1 MEDYLIYIAK
11 VSIATFIFYLAFLLL
26 FQNRKQFVF
35 NRLFLPVSFLIS
47 YLIPLISIPVVRTVE
62 MTSFEMTG
70 PVFSSTQAAE
80 TKVEALFPI
89 EWHQLLL
96 GIYLLG
102 LCGFLF
108 QLILGNLKAFR
119 IIQKSRKGTLFG
131 MPVNL
136 TIQDVHPFAF
146 FNRIVISENTLASP
160 DIEMIVTHENI
171 HVKENHTLD
180 VILTELLFLFQWFNP
195 FAWLIKDAVKNNLEY
210 KTDHQVVQKFNPK
223 TYQLAMVSLAD
234 KSGVTPFLN
243 SLNGSQL
250 KNRIIMMKSKKE
262 NKYAIVKQLAV
273 IPLLAFLVVTLA
285 NREVKSEVVPAIS
298 QNNTTLEGNALL
310 APDEGKFIVKGT
322 VTSKTDKTPVAGVA
336 VVVKGKP
343 VGTISDQQGHY
354 EIKLEDNNEE
364 LIFSLPGRE
373 KIIVKADKPTID
385 IEIDA
390 IKSRKINE
398 NLKKELEKLNGSN
411 FPITIK
417 GHVSGTDGKPIIYAS
432 VLIKGANIG
441 TITDVD
447 GNYSIKVPENKST
460 LVFIQPSYER
470 KEVTVEEMRKIDI
483 QLKPVQ
489 KVEKE

>member
-1 MEDYLIYIAK
+1 MEAYLIYIAK
-11 VSIATFIFYLAFLLL
+11 VSIATFVFYLAFLLL

-62 MTSFEMTG
+62 MTSLETNSFEMTG
-70 PVFSSTQAAE
+70 PVFSSTQTAE
-80 TKVEALFPI
+80 TNVEALFPI

-131 MPVNL
+131 MPVSL

-180 VILTELLFLFQWFNP
+180 VILTELLFSFQWFNP
-195 FAWLIKDAVKNNLEY
+195 FAWLIRDAVKNNLEY

-250 KNRIIMMKSKKE
+250 KNRIIMMKSKNE

-298 QNNTTLEGNALL
+298 QNNINLENNALL
-310 APDEGKFIVKGT
+310 
-322 VTSKTDKTPVAGVA
+322 S
-336 VVVKGKP
+336 
-343 VGTISDQQGHY
+343 SD
-354 EIKLEDNNEE
+354 
-364 LIFSLPGRE
+364 
-373 KIIVKADKPTID
+373 
-385 IEIDA
+385 
-390 IKSRKINE
+390 KINE
-398 NLKKELEKLNGSN
+398 NKNQNLKLSVDDKVYPAGDVTEKAEFPNGKWNEWIGNQLKHFSEGKPN
-411 FPITIK
+411 GWGFTIK
-417 GHVSGTDGKPIIYAS
+417 YSIVIDKTGKVRDGKI
-432 VLIKGANIG
+432 IKGS
-441 TITDVD
+441 D
-447 GNYSIKVPENKST
+447 YPEINTEFKRILT
-460 LVFIQPSYER
+460 QIPDWTPAKKNGVAVNVMLTEAFA
-470 KEVTVEEMRKIDI
+470 TKIN
-483 QLKPVQ
+483 V
-489 KVEKE
+489 VEKK

>member
-1 MEDYLIYIAK
+1 METYLIYIAK
-11 VSIATFIFYLAFLLL
+11 VTIATVVFYLAFLLL

-47 YLIPLISIPVVRTVE
+47 YLIPFISIPVIRTVE

-70 PVFSSTQAAE
+70 PVFLSTQAAE
-80 TKVEALFPI
+80 TKVESLPI
-89 EWHQLLL
+89 EWHQLLW

-108 QLILGNLKAFR
+108 QLILGNFKAFR

-160 DIEMIVTHENI
+160 DIEMIVIHENI

-180 VILTELLFLFQWFNP
+180 VILTELLFSFQWFNP
-195 FAWLIKDAVKNNLEY
+195 FAWLIRDAVKNNLEY

-273 IPLLAFLVVTLA
+273 IPLLAFLVVALA
-285 NREVKSEVVPAIS
+285 NREVKSEVIPAIS
-298 QNNTTLEGNALL
+298 QNNTTLERNALL
-310 APDEGKFIVKGT
+310 TPDEGKFIVKGII
-322 VTSKTDKTPVAGVA
+322 TSKTDKAPVAGVS

-354 EIKLEDNNEE
+354 EIKLEGNNEE

-373 KIIVKADKPTID
+373 KIVVKADKNTID
-385 IEIDA
+385 VEIDA
-390 IKSRKINE
+390 IKSGKINE
-398 NLKKELEKLNGSN
+398 NVKKELEKLNGSN
-411 FPITIK
+411 FPILIK
-417 GHVSGTDGKPIIYAS
+417 GHVTDTDGKPMIYAS
-432 VLIKGANIG
+432 VLIKGATIG
-441 TITDVD
+441 TITDVE

-470 KEVTVEEMRKIDI
+470 KEVTVEEMREINV
-483 QLKPVQ
+483 QLRPARET
-489 KVEKE
+489 EKK

>member
-1 MEDYLIYIAK
+1 MEAYLIYIAK
-11 VSIATFIFYLAFLLL
+11 VTIATVVFYLAFLLL

-47 YLIPLISIPVVRTVE
+47 YLIPFISIPVIRTVE

-70 PVFSSTQAAE
+70 PVFLSTQAAE
-80 TKVEALFPI
+80 TKVESLPI
-89 EWHQLLL
+89 EWHQLLW

-108 QLILGNLKAFR
+108 QLILGNFKAFR

-146 FNRIVISENTLASP
+146 FNQIVISENTLASP
-160 DIEMIVTHENI
+160 DIEMIVIHENI

-180 VILTELLFLFQWFNP
+180 VILTELLFSFQWFNP
-195 FAWLIKDAVKNNLEY
+195 FAWLIRDAVKNNLEY

-285 NREVKSEVVPAIS
+285 NREVKSEVVPTIS
-298 QNNTTLEGNALL
+298 QNNINLENNALMSS
-310 APDEGKFIVKGT
+310 G
-322 VTSKTDKTPVAGVA
+322 
-336 VVVKGKP
+336 
-343 VGTISDQQGHY
+343 
-354 EIKLEDNNEE
+354 
-364 LIFSLPGRE
+364 
-373 KIIVKADKPTID
+373 
-385 IEIDA
+385 
-390 IKSRKINE
+390 KINE
-398 NLKKELEKLNGSN
+398 NKNQDLKLSVDDKVYPANDVTEKAKFSNGEWSQWIGN
-411 FPITIK
+411 QLKHFSEGKPNGWGFTIK
-417 GHVSGTDGKPIIYAS
+417 YSFVVDKAGKVRDGKI
-432 VLIKGANIG
+432 IKGCDYPEINSEFERILTQTPDWTPAKKNGIVVNVI
-441 TITDVD
+441 ITEAFVQK
-447 GNYSIKVPENKST
+447 IKV
-460 LVFIQPSYER
+460 
-470 KEVTVEEMRKIDI
+470 
-483 QLKPVQ
+483 
-489 KVEKE
+489 VEKK

>member
-1 MEDYLIYIAK
+1 
-11 VSIATFIFYLAFLLL
+11 
-26 FQNRKQFVF
+26 
-35 NRLFLPVSFLIS
+35 
-47 YLIPLISIPVVRTVE
+47 
-62 MTSFEMTG
+62 MTNFEMTG
-70 PVFSSTQAAE
+70 LVLSTHGAE
-80 TKVEALFPI
+80 TKVESLFPI
-89 EWHQLLL
+89 EWHQLLW

-102 LCGFLF
+102 LFGFLF
-108 QLILGNLKAFR
+108 RLILGNFKAFH

-131 MPVNL
+131 MLVNL

-180 VILTELLFLFQWFNP
+180 VILTEFLFLFQWFNP
-195 FAWLIKDAVKNNLEY
+195 FAWLIRDAVKNNLEY
-210 KTDHQVVQKFNPK
+210 KTDHQVVKKFNPK

-273 IPLLAFLVVTLA
+273 IPLLAFLVITLA
-285 NREVKSEVVPAIS
+285 NREVKSEVIPTIS
-298 QNNTTLEGNALL
+298 QNNTNLENKALFT
-310 APDEGKFIVKGT
+310 PDEGKFIVKGT
-322 VTSKTDKTPVAGVA
+322 VTSKTDKTPVAGVS

-343 VGTISDQQGHY
+343 LGTISDQQGNY
-354 EIKLEDNNEE
+354 EIQLDNSNEE
-364 LIFSLPGRE
+364 LVFSLPGRE
-373 KIIVKADKPTID
+373 KIVIKADKHTID
-385 IEIDA
+385 VQVDA

-398 NLKKELEKLNGSN
+398 NLNVELEKLNGSN
-411 FPITIK
+411 FPILIK
-417 GHVSGTDGKPIIYAS
+417 GHVTDTNGKPMIYAS
-432 VLIKGANIG
+432 VLIKGATIG

-460 LVFIQPSYER
+460 LVFIQPNYER
-470 KEVTVEEMRKIDI
+470 KEVIVEEMREINI
-483 QLKPVQ
+483 QLNPAP
-489 KVEKE
+489 KVEKK

>member
-11 VSIATFIFYLAFLLL
+11 VSIATFVFYLAFLLL

-47 YLIPLISIPVVRTVE
+47 YLIPLIPIPVVRTVE

-273 IPLLAFLVVTLA
+273 IPLLAFLVITLA
-285 NREVKSEVVPAIS
+285 NREVKSEVIPAIS
-298 QNNTTLEGNALL
+298 QNTTNLGNNALL
-310 APDEGKFIVKGT
+310 SSG
-322 VTSKTDKTPVAGVA
+322 
-336 VVVKGKP
+336 
-343 VGTISDQQGHY
+343 
-354 EIKLEDNNEE
+354 
-364 LIFSLPGRE
+364 
-373 KIIVKADKPTID
+373 
-385 IEIDA
+385 
-390 IKSRKINE
+390 KINE
-398 NLKKELEKLNGSN
+398 NKNQNLKLSVDDKVYPANDVTEKAKFSNGEWSQWIGN
-411 FPITIK
+411 QLKHFSEGKPNGWGFTIK
-417 GHVSGTDGKPIIYAS
+417 YSIVIDKTGKVRDGKI
-432 VLIKGANIG
+432 IKGS
-441 TITDVD
+441 D
-447 GNYSIKVPENKST
+447 YPEINTEFKRILT
-460 LVFIQPSYER
+460 QIPDWTPAKKNGVAVNVMLTEAFA
-470 KEVTVEEMRKIDI
+470 TKIN
-483 QLKPVQ
+483 V
-489 KVEKE
+489 VEKK